1 MTETENKQSNKLI
14 DWINGDYAPA
24 ESGMITAPEGR
35 PRARVKNRVPVDD
48 GAVKIIRMRRLGR
61 YLAVV
66 GTLLMMIVLLLVV
79 MELPLF
85 GDASSPVVNEVL
97 DRYLYAGLEETG
109 ATNLVGGLILNYRG
123 FDTFGEATVLFIAMT
138 AVLLLLKNDRK
149 NFCLP
154 AEKELLADEAVN
166 GKYSS
171 IILSRNAC
179 VVVPFLLVFALY
191 VMFNGHLSPGGGF
204 SGGAILGGALIL
216 GEVAFGSQTMRKL
229 FRGHIYHI
237 IAVCST
243 LITCVEIRVIAAHL
257 GDHGHP
263 FGVYGNI
270 ISAGFIMPLNVLV
283 GIEVGCIMYS
293 FYSLFSRGDI

>member
-24 ESGMITAPEGR
+24 ESGMITAPEDR

-66 GTLLMMIVLLLVV
+66 GTLLMMIVMLLV

-123 FDTFGEATVLFIAMT
+123 FDTFGESTVLFIAMT

-154 AEKELLADEAVN
+154 VEKELLADEAVN

-216 GEVAFGSQTMRKL
+216 SEVAFGSQTMQIVPRPYL
-229 FRGHIYHI
+229 SHHCRLLYADHLCGDPCYRGASGGSWSSFWCLRQYYFGRLYH
-237 IAVCST
+237 
-243 LITCVEIRVIAAHL
+243 AA
-257 GDHGHP
+257 
-263 FGVYGNI
+263 
-270 ISAGFIMPLNVLV
+270 
-283 GIEVGCIMYS
+283 
-293 FYSLFSRGDI
+293 